1 MYPRHASPK
10 HGSSDYLPKSSSGWV
25 CLTSPLPPIPFLS
38 GHLPGKR
45 IGKLR
50 DGLGAVA
57 AGRQG
62 KIGRASS
69 LIKSWLYAVR
79 IRS

>member
-1 MYPRHASPK
+1 MYHDMLAQSTVARTIFSSPQWT
-10 HGSSDYLPKSSSGWV
+10 P
-25 CLTSPLPPIPFLS
+25 
-38 GHLPGKR
+38 LPGKR

-69 LIKSWLYAVR
+69 LITSWLYAVR